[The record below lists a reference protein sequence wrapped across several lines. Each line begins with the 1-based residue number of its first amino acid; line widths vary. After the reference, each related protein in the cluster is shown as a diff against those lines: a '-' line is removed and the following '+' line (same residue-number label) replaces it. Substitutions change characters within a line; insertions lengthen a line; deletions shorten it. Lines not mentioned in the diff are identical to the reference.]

1 MHSIIVTSAIIC
13 TLHHPWA
20 RVSAQLREVDPPQLA
35 NKGVHT
41 LQSLQSLQRSER
53 RIQNMDESS
62 FFLPGLGVMGQEL
75 AALGMDR
82 MVALTESHRRRSPIP
97 SHGGAG
103 NSAKKLCFRSQG

>member
-1 MHSIIVTSAIIC
+1 
-13 TLHHPWA
+13 
-20 RVSAQLREVDPPQLA
+20 
-35 NKGVHT
+35 
-41 LQSLQSLQRSER
+41 
-53 RIQNMDESS
+53 
-62 FFLPGLGVMGQEL
+62 MGQEL